1 MKSQLHLLASAFV
14 LSITFSSCTLFRF
27 AYSPTVQ
34 QIPAFKEKGESR
46 ITAIAA
52 STLTGT
58 ESSYSLQGAYA
69 VSNHFALTAAWNG
82 SLRSQDELTTGNG
95 SRTTSTEIVKYNRRT
110 AEFGAGVFYPISKNK
125 QVFFEL
131 YGGYGFGMN
140 DISDNVATNSGP
152 NGFHNSKTNKYYF
165 QPSLSFHPGNNFTL
179 STVLRFTSIGY
190 NNIKTSYDNTELETY
205 KLLELGRNRLF
216 FVEPAL
222 MTSFGFE
229 SAPWFRIQ
237 AQLNFSLLTGNTDS
251 RTSYR
256 SNYFSVGFQFDP
268 TKAFKQK

>member
-1 MKSQLHLLASAFV
+1 MKPQLYLLATAFL
-14 LSITFSSCTLFRF
+14 LSMMFSSCTLFRF

-52 STLTGT
+52 STLIGT
-58 ESSYSLQGAYA
+58 ENSYSLQGAYA

-82 SLRSQDELTTGNG
+82 SLRSQDELTTSNDNN
-95 SRTTSTEIVKYNRRT
+95 TSTEIVKYDRST
-110 AEFGAGVFYPISKNK
+110 AEFGAGLFYPISKNN

-131 YGGYGFGMN
+131 YGGYVFGRN
-140 DISDNVATNSGP
+140 YISDNNATNAGP
-152 NGFHNSKTNKYYF
+152 TGFHNSKTNKYYF
-165 QPSLSFHPGNNFTL
+165 QPSFSFHPGNNFTL

-190 NNIKTSYDNTELETY
+190 SDIKTSYDDTELETY
-205 KLLELGRNRLF
+205 KLLEPGRNRLF

-237 AQLNFSLLTGNTDS
+237 TQLNFSMLTGNTDS
-251 RTSYR
+251 RTNYR
-256 SNYFSVGFQFDP
+256 SNYFSLGFQFDP
-268 TKAFKQK
+268 VKALKKK

>member
-1 MKSQLHLLASAFV
+1 MKQLRLLTSAFA
-14 LSITFSSCTLFRF
+14 LIMMFSSCTLFRF

-46 ITAIAA
+46 IAAIAA
-52 STLTGT
+52 STLIGT
-58 ESSYSLQGAYA
+58 ENSYSLQGAYA

-82 SLRSQDELTTGNG
+82 SLRSQDELVISDGSGN
-95 SRTTSTEIVKYNRRT
+95 SNAEIVKYNRNT
-110 AEFGAGVFYPISKNK
+110 AEFGAGVFYPISKDK
-125 QVFFEL
+125 KIFFEL
-131 YGGYGFGMN
+131 YGGYGFGTN
-140 DISDNVATNSGP
+140 NISDNVATNSGL

-165 QPSLSFHPGNNFTL
+165 QPSFSFHPGNNFTI
-179 STVLRFTSIGY
+179 STVLRFTSIGH
-190 NNIKTSYDNTELETY
+190 NNIKTNYDNSELEAY
-205 KLLELGRNRLF
+205 SLLEIGRNRLF

-229 SAPWFRIQ
+229 NAQWFRIQ

-251 RTSYR
+251 HTNYR

-268 TKAFKQK
+268 VKGLKKK

>member
-1 MKSQLHLLASAFV
+1 MKLQLRLLASACL
-14 LSITFSSCTLFRF
+14 LSMLFSSCTLFRF

-52 STLTGT
+52 STLVGT
-58 ESSYSLQGAYA
+58 ENSYSLQGAYA

-82 SLRSQDELTTGNG
+82 SLRSQDELTTSSG
-95 SRTTSTEIVKYNRRT
+95 SNTTTEVVKYNRST
-110 AEFGAGVFYPISKNK
+110 AEFGAGIFYPISKDK

-131 YGGYGFGMN
+131 YGGYGFGKNHIN
-140 DISDNVATNSGP
+140 DNMTSNSGT
-152 NGFHNSKTNKYYF
+152 NGFHHSKTNKFYF
-165 QPSLSFHPGNNFTL
+165 QPSFSFHPGNNFTI
-179 STVLRFTSIGY
+179 TPALRFTSIGY
-190 NNIKTSYDNTELETY
+190 TNIQTNYDNSELESY
-205 KLLELGRNRLF
+205 QLLEIANKRLF

-237 AQLNFSLLTGNTDS
+237 AQMNVSLLTGTTNTN
-251 RTSYR
+251 YR

-268 TKAFKQK
+268 AKAIRKK

>member
-1 MKSQLHLLASAFV
+1 MKPQLHLLASAFV

-52 STLTGT
+52 STLVGT

-82 SLRSQDELTTGNG
+82 PFRSQDELTTSNG
-95 SRTTSTEIVKYNRRT
+95 SGTSSTEIVKYNRHT
-110 AEFGAGVFYPISKNK
+110 AEFGAGVFYPISKDK

-131 YGGYGFGMN
+131 YGGYGFGTN
-140 DISDNVATNSGP
+140 NISDNIATNSGP

-165 QPSLSFHPGNNFTL
+165 QPSFSFHPGNNFTL

-190 NNIKTSYDNTELETY
+190 NDIKTSYDNTELETY

-268 TKAFKQK
+268 VKGLKKK

>member
-1 MKSQLHLLASAFV
+1 MKQLRLLASAFV
-14 LSITFSSCTLFRF
+14 LSMMFSSCTLFRF

-52 STLTGT
+52 STLVGT

-69 VSNHFALTAAWNG
+69 VSDHFALTAAWNG
-82 SLRSQDELTTGNG
+82 PLRSQDELTTSSG
-95 SRTTSTEIVKYNRRT
+95 SGTSSTEIVKYNRHT
-110 AEFGAGVFYPISKNK
+110 AEFGAGVFYPISKDK
-125 QVFFEL
+125 QVFFEF
-131 YGGYGFGMN
+131 YGGYGFGTN
-140 DISDNVATNSGP
+140 NISDNVATNSGP

-165 QPSLSFHPGNNFTL
+165 QPSISFHPGNNFTL

-190 NNIKTSYDNTELETY
+190 DDIKTNYDNSELESY
-205 KLLELGRNRLF
+205 RLLEIANKRLF

-237 AQLNFSLLTGNTDS
+237 AQLNFSLLTGNTES
-251 RTSYR
+251 QTNYR

-268 TKAFKQK
+268 VKGLKKK

>member
-1 MKSQLHLLASAFV
+1 MKPQLRLTASVCF
-14 LSITFSSCTLFRF
+14 LSMFLNSCTLFRF

-58 ESSYSLQGAYA
+58 ENSYSLQGAYA
-69 VSNHFALTAAWNG
+69 VGNHFALTAAWNG
-82 SLRSQDELTTGNG
+82 SLRSQDELTTSSGNN
-95 SRTTSTEIVKYNRRT
+95 TSTEVVKYNRST
-110 AEFGAGVFYPISKNK
+110 AEFGAGIFYPISKDK

-131 YGGYGFGMN
+131 YGGYGFGKNNIN
-140 DISDNVATNSGP
+140 DNMTSNSGT
-152 NGFHNSKTNKYYF
+152 NGFHHSKTNKFYF
-165 QPSLSFHPGNNFTL
+165 QPSFSFHPGNNFTI
-179 STVLRFTSIGY
+179 TPVLRFTSIGY
-190 NNIKTSYDNTELETY
+190 NDINTNYDNTELETY

-216 FVEPAL
+216 FIEPAL

-237 AQLNFSLLTGNTDS
+237 AQMNVSLLAGNTDS
-251 RTSYR
+251 RTNYR
-256 SNYFSVGFQFDP
+256 SNYLSVGFQFDP
-268 TKAFKQK
+268 AKAFKQK